1 MGASM
6 SPPEDGGAHPRPVSR
21 ESGRRVGL
29 GLAAVGLLGG
39 LLVLCSAP
47 WMKPQNSAS
56 HRDNSVQL
64 LQREQFKPTQRARVL
79 AAEYKVCPHSPLL
92 SI

>member
-1 MGASM
+1 M

-29 GLAAVGLLGG
+29 RLAAVGLVGA
-39 LLVLCSAP
+39 LLVLGSIH
-47 WMKPQNSAS
+47 WKKPQDSAS
-56 HRDNSVQL
+56 HRGSSVQL
-64 LQREQFKPTQRARVL
+64 LQREPFKPTQRAREL

>member
-47 WMKPQNSAS
+47 WKKPQNSAS
-56 HRDNSVQL
+56 HRGSSVQL
-64 LQREQFKPTQRARVL
+64 LQREPFKPTQRAREL
-79 AAEYKVCPHSPLL
+79 AAEYKVCPDSPLL

>member
-29 GLAAVGLLGG
+29 GLAGLLGG

-47 WMKPQNSAS
+47 WKKPQNSAS

-64 LQREQFKPTQRARVL
+64 LQREQFKPTQRAREL
-79 AAEYKVCPHSPLL
+79 AAEYKVCPDSPLL